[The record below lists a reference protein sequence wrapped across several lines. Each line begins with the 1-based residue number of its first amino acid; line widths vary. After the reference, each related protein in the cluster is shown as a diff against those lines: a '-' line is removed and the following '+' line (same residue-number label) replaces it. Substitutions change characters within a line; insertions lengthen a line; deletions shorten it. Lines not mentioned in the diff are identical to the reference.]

1 MKGNDIMKK
10 ARDIIAVMGT
20 TLILLVLAGF
30 VPVAS
35 LVFLICSGIPFAV
48 FSAKYDLKFSVPVL
62 MVTGFVYWFAAGHWA
77 NAVTTVAVA
86 VLPGLVAGYM
96 LGRKQLFYSALL
108 ATCAFVGLGWIL
120 EFSAMDRI
128 FGVSV
133 DDLLNGIVEGT
144 RQTMSAMVSQV
155 TKTGLINN
163 GVDLNGLF
171 DEAIAM
177 MNLMIHTYFPS
188 FIVVLSMLM
197 GYVTLRLSGF
207 AIRKTKTA
215 EVRIVEFSMM
225 RAPRSMTWIA
235 VLLYLVYVFSEQ
247 GSAFWV
253 VLANA
258 VFILYT
264 IIAVCG
270 FSIFDFMLAKVVK
283 PAILRVLIYVATF
296 LVAGLIFGLVIDLLV
311 IAGILDSSRDFRKL
325 GRIEE

>member
-10 ARDIIAVMGT
+10 ARDVIAVMGA
-20 TLILLVLAGF
+20 TLILLILAGF

-35 LVFLICSGIPFAV
+35 IVFLMCSGVPFAV
-48 FSAKYDLKFSVPVL
+48 FSSKYDLKLSVPVL
-62 MVTGFVYWFAAGHWA
+62 VVTGFAYWFAAGHWA

-96 LGRKQLFYSALL
+96 LGRKQPFYSALL
-108 ATCAFVGLGWIL
+108 ATCAFVGLGWIF
-120 EFSAMDRI
+120 EFVAMDRI

-144 RQTMSAMVSQV
+144 RQTMSVMISQV
-155 TKTGLINN
+155 TETGLINN
-163 GVDLNGLF
+163 GVNLSGMF

-177 MNLMIHTYFPS
+177 MNLMLHTYFPS

-197 GYVTLRLSGF
+197 GYVTLRLGGF
-207 AIRKTKTA
+207 AIRKTKAA
-215 EVRIVEFSMM
+215 EVRIVEFSRM

-235 VLLYLVYVFSEQ
+235 VLLYLVYIFSEQ
-247 GSAFWV
+247 GSGFWA

-270 FSIFDFMLAKVVK
+270 FSLFDFLLGKVVR

-296 LVAGLIFGLVIDLLV
+296 LVAGLIFALIVDVLV

>member
-1 MKGNDIMKK
+1 
-10 ARDIIAVMGT
+10 
-20 TLILLVLAGF
+20 
-30 VPVAS
+30 
-35 LVFLICSGIPFAV
+35 
-48 FSAKYDLKFSVPVL
+48 
-62 MVTGFVYWFAAGHWA
+62 
-77 NAVTTVAVA
+77 
-86 VLPGLVAGYM
+86 
-96 LGRKQLFYSALL
+96 
-108 ATCAFVGLGWIL
+108 
-120 EFSAMDRI
+120 
-128 FGVSV
+128 
-133 DDLLNGIVEGT
+133 
-144 RQTMSAMVSQV
+144 
-155 TKTGLINN
+155 
-163 GVDLNGLF
+163 
-171 DEAIAM
+171 
-177 MNLMIHTYFPS
+177 
-188 FIVVLSMLM
+188 
-197 GYVTLRLSGF
+197 
-207 AIRKTKTA
+207 
-215 EVRIVEFSMM
+215 MM

>member
-10 ARDIIAVMGT
+10 VRDIIAVMGA
-20 TLILLVLAGF
+20 TLILLILAGF

-35 LVFLICSGIPFAV
+35 IVFLICSGVPFAV
-48 FSAKYDLKFSVPVL
+48 FTSKYDLKLSVPVL
-62 MVTGFVYWFAAGHWA
+62 IVTGFAYWFAAGHWA
-77 NAVTTVAVA
+77 NVVTTVAVS

-96 LGRKQLFYSALL
+96 LGRKQPFYSALL

-120 EFSAMDRI
+120 EFTLMDKI

-144 RQTMSAMVSQV
+144 RQTMSVMVSKV
-155 TKTGLINN
+155 TETGLINN
-163 GVDLNGLF
+163 GVNLNGMF

-197 GYVTLRLSGF
+197 GYLTLRLSGF
-207 AIRKTKTA
+207 AIRKIKTA
-215 EVRIVEFSMM
+215 DVRIVEFSRM
-225 RAPRSMTWIA
+225 RTPRSMTWIA
-235 VLLYLVYVFSEQ
+235 VLLYLVYIFSEQ
-247 GSAFWV
+247 GSSFWA

-270 FSIFDFMLAKVVK
+270 FSLFDFWLGRVVR

-296 LVAGLIFGLVIDLLV
+296 LIAGLIFGLIIDVLV
-311 IAGILDSSRDFRKL
+311 IAGILDSSRDFRRL